1 MWEYVLTAIALIL
14 VMEGI
19 LPFLSP
25 QQMRRMLIRIVQQ
38 NDRTLRIV
46 GFVTMVSGAIL
57 MYLVQSGIF
66 D

>member
-1 MWEYVLTAIALIL
+1 MWEYVLTAVALVL

-25 QQMRRMLIRIVQQ
+25 HHMRRMLIRIAQQ
-38 NDRTLRIV
+38 SDRALRIV
-46 GFVTMVSGAIL
+46 GFITMVSGAIL
-57 MYLVQSGIF
+57 MYLIQTGIF

>member
-1 MWEYVLTAIALIL
+1 MIEYVLTAVALVM

-25 QQMRRMLIRIVQQ
+25 QRLRRFFIQIASQ
-38 NDRTLRIV
+38 NDKSIRLV
-46 GFVTMVSGAIL
+46 GLIL
-57 MYLVQSGIF
+57 MILGTLLMYVVHSGFF

>member
-25 QQMRRMLIRIVQQ
+25 QQMRRMLIRIAQQ
-38 NDRTLRIV
+38 SDRALRII

-57 MYLVQSGIF
+57 MYLVQTGIF